1 MITAGYYIATE
12 STKGRNTKEARKS
25 AQGRKGQ
32 LKKANAYLRKESVDI
47 THSFKL
53 DRSEA
58 QRKARRAKR
67 NK

>member
-1 MITAGYYIATE
+1 MSAAGFYIATE

-32 LKKANAYLRKESVDI
+32 LKKADAISRVEAVDLK
-47 THSFKL
+47 HSYKL

-58 QRKARRAKR
+58 QRKERRAKR